1 MSKKLIECV
10 PNFSN
15 GRDPEVLQKIMAPFF
30 AAQDVQV
37 LDYSQDKD
45 HNRAVVTL
53 VGTPED
59 LENSVV
65 EAVGIAAQLIDL
77 RKHQGEHPRMGAT
90 DVVPFVPIRN
100 ASVQDCI
107 ELSKR
112 VGERIAK
119 EHHIPVYLYE
129 ESATDPSRVNLAHIR
144 KGQFEGFAEKI
155 KEAEW
160 KPDYGEAEIHPSAGV
175 VAVGAREFLVAYN
188 INLDTDKLE
197 IADAIARKVRHI
209 GGGFRF
215 VKGMGVELSDRNQV
229 QVSMN
234 LTNFHKSHI
243 YQVFETVKMEARRY
257 GVNVVG
263 SEIIGLVPL
272 AALVDTAN
280 YYLQL
285 EDFGLDQVIEA
296 RLLGDSSNEE

>member
-30 AAQDVQV
+30 AAPDVQV

-77 RKHQGEHPRMGAT
+77 RQHQGEHPRMGAT

-107 ELSKR
+107 DLSKR

-129 ESATDPSRVNLAHIR
+129 ESATDPERVNLARIR

-155 KEAEW
+155 KDPAW

-209 GGGFRF
+209 GGGFRY
-215 VKGMGVELSDRNQV
+215 VKGMGVELSDRRQV

-285 EDFGLDQVIEA
+285 EDFGQDQVIEA
-296 RLLGDSSNEE
+296 RLLGDPSHEE